1 VALARPYDG
10 LASAWDSDASP
21 VYQPLAD
28 SLVRAGPADLDGRT
42 VLDVGS
48 GTGGVARSMVER
60 GARVVRADLS
70 LAMLA
75 HGGGRGRA
83 RTVADA
89 VALPLGDAVFAA
101 AAAGFLLNHVP
112 PEPVLRELARVVRPG
127 GAVLASTWSAIRPD
141 PVKAAVDAVL
151 GASGWVPPRW
161 YEVMKAEVEPVSGH
175 PRRLV
180 AAAERAGL
188 VEARATVTGVDLGLR
203 DARSVVA
210 YRLAMPHIA
219 PWRAGL
225 DRATDAELGHRLCCA
240 VAPLVVGW
248 RPSVI
253 QLSAR
258 APTRQR

>member
-1 VALARPYDG
+1 MALGRPYDG
-10 LASAWDSDASP
+10 LASAWDADASP
-21 VYQPLAD
+21 VYRPLAD
-28 SLVRAGPADLDGRT
+28 SLVRAGPADLCGRT
-42 VLDVGS
+42 VLDLGS
-48 GTGGVARSMVER
+48 GTGVVARSMGER

-70 LAMLA
+70 FAMLA
-75 HGGGRGRA
+75 HGDGRGRG

-89 VALPLGDAVFAA
+89 VALPFGDAVFAA

-112 PEPVLRELARVVRPG
+112 PQPVLRQLARVVRPG

-141 PVKAAVDAVL
+141 PVKVAVDEVL

-175 PRRLV
+175 PDRLRE
-180 AAAERAGL
+180 AAERAGL

-203 DARSVVA
+203 DAQSVVA

-225 DRATDAELGHRLCCA
+225 DPTTDAQLGHRLCRA
-240 VAPLVVGW
+240 VAPLVVHW

-258 APTRQR
+258 VPTPQR